1 MFVAGPAE
9 GAAGLSGSGSVEKE
23 MVLFVRSSVIPVIG
37 LPVLAAAQE
46 SELGVVVSVKE
57 VLLAVPGN
65 GSPVPLMVP

>member
-1 MFVAGPAE
+1 
-9 GAAGLSGSGSVEKE
+9 